1 MKLFSSR
8 YLTLQCTFAICI
20 LLLIIYILFINYY
33 KKLTSDYPI
42 KSIEDPFAENDW
54 LAWNRLMKS
63 VKGIISS
70 SCF

>member
-33 KKLTSDYPI
+33 KNKFFHRKDGPA
-42 KSIEDPFAENDW
+42 IEYNDGENVW
-54 LAWNRLMKS
+54 S
-63 VKGIISS
+63 VKVKN
-70 SCF
+70 